1 MSQAVGIRVLDVIK
15 IFFLLLQVTSS
26 STHVEKHTCSIKG
39 VTGPFWAIPKDLFFK
54 KLIMHQRRKRTRERK
69 NKLKKGEYSGKGC
82 GSLCCVSRSSLRLGA
97 ISVEMC
103 ARLTARGTCTCLYLN
118 MVNFWFFCEEMKE

>member
-15 IFFLLLQVTSS
+15 IFFLLLRVTSS

-54 KLIMHQRRKRTRERK
+54 TDYASEEEENQRKKKQTEKRR
-69 NKLKKGEYSGKGC
+69 
-82 GSLCCVSRSSLRLGA
+82 VQ
-97 ISVEMC
+97 
-103 ARLTARGTCTCLYLN
+103 
-118 MVNFWFFCEEMKE
+118 W